1 MASKAIFTY
10 TDGSSLYTVSAKW
23 LATLDVWEGNRVL
36 DESHVDALARSITK
50 PQDIQGPFSVVEY
63 PDDDGKPQRKVID
76 GQHRQ
81 AVLKRVFEA
90 AIPIADFVVLARRYQ
105 ISDHAAAIRIFQQ
118 INNAKPMEYKGSS
131 TEHLH
136 EFVEATRR
144 HFISDRSKGDPRL
157 IRPSTTRPF
166 LSISDLEAAIKRY
179 AIHERAELTPKQ
191 FVEHAEGMNEF
202 YAEDL
207 ARIPRGFTAASLNK
221 AAELGFYLG
230 LDPKCTWLLGLK
242 KAAAS

>member
-1 MASKAIFTY
+1 MTSKAIFTY
-10 TDGSSLYTVSAKW
+10 TDGSALYTVSAKW

-36 DESHVDALARSITK
+36 DEAHVEDLTRSIK
-50 PQDIQGPFSVVEY
+50 SPQDIQGPFSVVEY
-63 PDDDGKPQRKVID
+63 PDDDGRPQRKIID

-81 AVLKRVFEA
+81 TVLKRAFETA
-90 AIPIADFVVLARRYQ
+90 TPPADFTVLARRYQ
-105 ISDHAAAIRIFQQ
+105 IADHAAAIRIFQQ
-118 INNAKPMEYKGSS
+118 INHAKPMEYKGSP
-131 TEHLH
+131 TERLH
-136 EFVEATRR
+136 EFVEATRK
-144 HFISDRSKGDPRL
+144 HFISDRGKSDPRL

-207 ARIPRGFTAASLNK
+207 TRIPSGFTAASLNK

-242 KAAAS
+242 KAASS

>member
-1 MASKAIFTY
+1 MTSTPLFTY
-10 TDGSSLYTVSAKW
+10 SDESQLFCGSAKQ
-23 LATLDVWEGNRVL
+23 LITFNVWEGNRVL
-36 DESHVDALARSITK
+36 DEAHVEDLTRTIKA
-50 PQDIQGPFSVVEY
+50 PQDIQGPFSIIEY
-63 PDDDGKPQRKVID
+63 PDDSGRLQWNVID

-81 AVLKRVFEA
+81 AVLKHHFTNPDA
-90 AIPIADFVVLARRYQ
+90 TDFPVLARIYK
-105 ISDHAAAIRIFQQ
+105 IADHAAAIRIFQQ
-118 INNAKPMEYKGSS
+118 INHAKPMEYKGSP
-131 TEHLH
+131 TERLH
-136 EFVEATRR
+136 EFVEAARK
-144 HFISDRSKGDPRL
+144 HFISDRGKGDPRL

-191 FVEHAEGMNEF
+191 FVEYAEGMNEF

-207 ARIPRGFTAASLNK
+207 ARIPSGFTAASLNK

-242 KAAAS
+242 KATSS